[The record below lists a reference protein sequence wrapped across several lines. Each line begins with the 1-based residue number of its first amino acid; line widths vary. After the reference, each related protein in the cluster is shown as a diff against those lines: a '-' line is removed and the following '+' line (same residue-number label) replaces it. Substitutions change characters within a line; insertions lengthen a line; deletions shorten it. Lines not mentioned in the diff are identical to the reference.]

1 MPVTLIELGISAP
14 EVATSLCTV
23 VLLHNESYCF
33 FILRRYVPC
42 PTASLF
48 NCFTG
53 NGFTRNGTYMN
64 DQGTRE
70 RVIDK
75 QIWRWY
81 SSISTVTGTVSFGQ
95 PIVQK

>member
-1 MPVTLIELGISAP
+1 
-14 EVATSLCTV
+14 
-23 VLLHNESYCF
+23 
-33 FILRRYVPC
+33 
-42 PTASLF
+42 
-48 NCFTG
+48 
-53 NGFTRNGTYMN
+53 MN